1 MEDSSNSLTI
11 ELFGIKATALG
22 TLPVAG
28 LLTLMAIICVSAVFV
43 GRGHITYWAK
53 RIGKSGEE

>member
-1 MEDSSNSLTI
+1 MEDSGNSLTI

-28 LLTLMAIICVSAVFV
+28 LLMLMAIICISAVIV
-43 GRGHITYWAK
+43 GRGQITHWAK
-53 RIGKSGEE
+53 RIGKSSEE